1 MTDKFKESLR
11 FVVKYYQPD
20 SFRPDPD
27 LFHIPAL
34 KRPWWRRTSVAA
46 AVAAGVL
53 AASGFVY
60 IELTQ
65 RHSAAVEPAPQE
77 SIIATEPQP
86 VVAEDPVSRRIEFKD
101 TPLPKVAEAI
111 AKTYDVEIT
120 GIKPGDDTRLTLSYE
135 GTAEDLVATINELL
149 GTRLRIVNH
158 KDKEP
163 ER

>member
-11 FVVKYYQPD
+11 FVVKFYRPD

-27 LFHIPAL
+27 LFHIPAI

-53 AASGFVY
+53 AASAFVY
-60 IELTQ
+60 IDLA
-65 RHSAAVEPAPQE
+65 RHRSAAVEPAPQE
-77 SIIATEPQP
+77 SIIVPEPQP
-86 VVAEDPVSRRIEFKD
+86 VVAEEAKSRRIEFKD

-111 AKTYDVEIT
+111 AETYDVEIT
-120 GIKPGDDTRLTLSYE
+120 GLRPGDNTRLTLSYE

-149 GTRLRIVNH
+149 GTRLRIVDH

-163 ER
+163 E